1 MKFTLFLILPVISV
15 TTLSSC
21 KKTTPPSAS
30 AARTIQFNLYTQKD
44 FSGITD
50 DINFTLLIKEGP
62 HILWDSALATMKI
75 KDIPDS
81 LHKLTFEKQV
91 TASKDSTLVVGF
103 LYEIVNVGQS
113 WFLDTCQ
120 AGEKLKI
127 VNYSFQ

>member
-1 MKFTLFLILPVISV
+1 MKFILFL
-15 TTLSSC
+15 TLLFIFIATGSSC
-21 KKTTPPSAS
+21 KKTAPPSAS
-30 AARTIQFNLYTQKD
+30 ATRKIQFNLYTQKD

-91 TASKDSTLVVGF
+91 TASNDSTLVVGF
-103 LYEIVNVGQS
+103 LYEIVNVGNS

-120 AGEKLKI
+120 ASDKFKV
-127 VNYSFQ
+127 VNYPFQ

>member
-1 MKFTLFLILPVISV
+1 MKYTLFLFLLIISV
-15 TTLSSC
+15 ATGSSC
-21 KKTTPPSAS
+21 KKTDSPSPS
-30 AARTIQFNLYTQKD
+30 TTRKIQFNLYTQKD

-50 DINFTLLIKEGP
+50 DINFTLIIKEGP
-62 HILWDSALATMKI
+62 HILWDTALATMKI

-91 TASKDSTLVVGF
+91 LAGNDSTLVAGF

-113 WFLDTCQ
+113 WYLDTCQ
-120 AGEKLKI
+120 AGEKLKV